1 MTRAGT
7 KLSTAEQASQLRV
20 SVARLAR
27 RLRQEGAGGTDATP
41 SQLAALATL
50 YHEGP
55 MTLGELAAVER
66 VKPPSM
72 TRIVAALEE
81 RGLVVR
87 TASVADRRVQHVTVT
102 DAGRAAHQEY
112 RKRRDAWLYRQ
123 LTKLDPDDRHLL
135 EQAAAILDRMRED
148 GG

>member
-27 RLRQEGAGGTDATP
+27 RLRQEGAGPDATP

-55 MTLGELAAVER
+55 MTLGELAAAER

-72 TRIVAALEE
+72 TRIVGALEE
-81 RGLVVR
+81 RGLVAR
-87 TASVADRRVQHVTVT
+87 TASSDDRRVQNVGVT

-112 RKRRDAWLYRQ
+112 RKRRDAWLCRQ
-123 LTKLDPDDRHLL
+123 LGKLSTDERQLL
-135 EQAAAILDRMRED
+135 EKAADILDRMRSDEA
-148 GG
+148 